1 MENLYGSHVNLQ
13 LPTAGFL
20 HFLMDSSQDCHMPG
34 LSLCRCV
41 SVSLSFYVCMSFCLS
56 LSMLCSMKK

>member
-20 HFLMDSSQDCHMPG
+20 HLLMDSSQDSHMPG
-34 LSLCRCV
+34 LSLCLCI
-41 SVSLSFYVCMSFCLS
+41 SVSLSLYVCVLLS
-56 LSMLCSMKK
+56 VSPCSAP